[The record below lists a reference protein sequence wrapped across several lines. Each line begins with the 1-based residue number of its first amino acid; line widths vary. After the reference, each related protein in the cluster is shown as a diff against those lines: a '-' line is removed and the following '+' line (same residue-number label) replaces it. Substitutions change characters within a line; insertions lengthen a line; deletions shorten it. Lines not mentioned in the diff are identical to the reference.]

1 MVVVEV
7 LGGMNMSNKLY
18 PSSGIGHDSVK
29 TILVVEDDEH
39 IGEFIVEAFIQ
50 ETSYQAML
58 ATDGKQALKIVQNM
72 KPSFLLLDNNLPDMK
87 GIELYDRIQVE
98 KELENVPVLLMSA
111 NVPVQEAKKRN
122 MYCLNKP
129 FELNDLLQTVEK
141 LLT

>member
-1 MVVVEV
+1 
-7 LGGMNMSNKLY
+7 MSNKLY

-29 TILVVEDDEH
+29 TILVVEDDQH

-50 ETSYQAML
+50 ETPFQAML
-58 ATDGKQALKIVQNM
+58 ATDGKQALKIVQHV
-72 KPSFLLLDNNLPDMK
+72 KPNVLLLDNNLPDMK

-98 KELENVPVLLMSA
+98 RKLENVPVLLMSA

-122 MYCLNKP
+122 LFCLNKP
-129 FELNDLLQTVEK
+129 FELNDLLQTIEK